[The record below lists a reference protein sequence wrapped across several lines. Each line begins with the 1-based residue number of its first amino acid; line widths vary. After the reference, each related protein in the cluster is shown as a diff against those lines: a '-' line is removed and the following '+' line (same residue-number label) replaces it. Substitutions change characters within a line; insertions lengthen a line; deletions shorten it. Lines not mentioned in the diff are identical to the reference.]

1 MKAFICGII
10 TIAVLIGA
18 VVANT
23 VFITKRTERIIEEI
37 DSLPD
42 TAKTADLSALSDH
55 WESSRTIISLTVHR
69 ENVDD
74 IDDTLEQLK
83 LSVRKGDDHTYL
95 INKTKL
101 LCTAKRLKKTES
113 FSLSRIF

>member
-10 TIAVLIGA
+10 TITILIGA

-23 VFITKRTERIIEEI
+23 YFITKKTDRIIDDI
-37 DSLPD
+37 TSLPNN
-42 TAKTADLSALSDH
+42 AKQADLSALSMD
-55 WESSRTIISLTVHR
+55 WEDIRPFISITVHR

-83 LSVRKGDDHTYL
+83 LSVKEGNDHTYL